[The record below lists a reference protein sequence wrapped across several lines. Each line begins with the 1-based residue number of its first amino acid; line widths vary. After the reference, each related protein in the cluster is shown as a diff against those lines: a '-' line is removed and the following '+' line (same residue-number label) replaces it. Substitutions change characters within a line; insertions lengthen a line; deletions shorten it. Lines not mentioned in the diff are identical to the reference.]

1 MDPRVDRLTA
11 ACTACG
17 SPAAFYYSRPEQHM
31 GLEGPFKS
39 VEERDAACA
48 KGEAAIRQL
57 ADMTPIPELSA
68 ALDEFF
74 VYLEEANASLFCVVR
89 LCVFAVTG
97 LDLHFLPGGKKIMV
111 SASPGRS

>member
-57 ADMTPIPELSA
+57 ADMTPIPELSE
-68 ALDEFF
+68 ALDEFY
-74 VYLEEANASLFCVVR
+74 VYLEEVMEQHPR
-89 LCVFAVTG
+89 LK
-97 LDLHFLPGGKKIMV
+97 GKY
-111 SASPGRS
+111 